1 MNMHSFSSIIRG
13 LRSERGLLLREVT
26 AAVGIDPAIVSKFEK
41 GERRPNREQVLAFEK
56 FYDTKPDELLIAW
69 LSDKVASQLE
79 NEGVAFTALQIAEKK
94 IRYNRESKSVDVG
107 SDDGLYVE
115 GVGSSLVVEEM
126 QT

>member
-79 NEGVAFTALQIAEKK
+79 NEGVAFTALQIAEEK

-115 GVGSSLVVEEM
+115 GVGSSLAVEEM